1 MDSSIRGRRD
11 YNADA
16 PKKRTAADFTM
27 SDAIVVAGAGQAAA
41 QLVDSLRREGFKG
54 PLTVV
59 GDEPFLPY
67 QRPPLSKKF
76 LQGELELERL
86 FIRPA
91 TFYQTTHAEMRTG
104 TRVVSIDRGRKTV
117 SLSDGGTLD
126 YAKLVL
132 AIGSQV
138 RRIRLPGSDLAGVHY
153 LRTIE
158 DVHRIREA
166 AQPGKRLVVIG
177 AGYIGLEVA
186 ATCRQ
191 LGLDVTVVE
200 ALDRVMS
207 RVVAPVVSQFYAAQH
222 ESHGVKIHCSAGVN
236 ALEGNGRVETV
247 VLSDGTR
254 VPTDFVVVGVGILP
268 VTDIAEACGL
278 VCENGIAVDA
288 HCRTGDPDIFSFGDC
303 ASFPSARYG
312 RRIRLESVD
321 NAFEHAK
328 TAAATLMGK
337 TVVHDKVPWFWSD
350 QFDLKLL
357 IVGLAQGH
365 DEVVVR
371 GDPCAKSFSVC
382 YLKDGE
388 LLALDSINHA
398 KDYMSARKVIA
409 DRIKLDARKLADP
422 SIALRDAV

>member
-1 MDSSIRGRRD
+1 
-11 YNADA
+11 
-16 PKKRTAADFTM
+16 M

-41 QLVDSLRREGFKG
+41 QLVDSVRREGFKG
-54 PLTVV
+54 PLIVV
-59 GDEPFLPY
+59 GDEPYLPY

-76 LQGELELERL
+76 LQGELEHQRL

-91 TFYQTTHAEMRTG
+91 SFYQTIDAQLRTG
-104 TRVVSIDRGRKTV
+104 ERVTAIDRDHRTV
-117 SLSDGGTLD
+117 TLADGSKLG

-138 RRIRLPGSDLAGVHY
+138 RRIRVPGIELPGVYY
-153 LRTIE
+153 LLTID
-158 DVHRIREA
+158 DVNRQREVA
-166 AQPGKRLVVIG
+166 TPGKRLVVIG

-191 LGLDVTVVE
+191 LAVDVTVVE

-222 ESHGVKIHCSAGVN
+222 ASHGVQIRCSAGVK
-236 ALEGNGRVETV
+236 ALEGNGRVEWV

-254 VPTDFVVVGVGILP
+254 VATDFVVVGVGILP

-278 VCENGIAVDA
+278 TCDNGISTDA
-288 HCRTGDPDIFSFGDC
+288 HCRTSDPNIFSFGDC
-303 ASFPSARYG
+303 ASFPSLHYG
-312 RRIRLESVD
+312 RRVRLESVD
-321 NAFEHAK
+321 NAFEQAK
-328 TAAATLMGK
+328 TAAATIMGRAV
-337 TVVHDKVPWFWSD
+337 THDKVPWFWSD

-371 GDPCAKSFSVC
+371 GDPATKSFSVC
-382 YLKDGE
+382 YLKGGE
-388 LLALDSINHA
+388 LIALDSINHP
-398 KDYMSARKVIA
+398 KDYMAARKLIA
-409 DRIKLDARKLADP
+409 ERARPDTAKLADP
-422 SIALRDAV
+422 AIALKDAV

>member
-1 MDSSIRGRRD
+1 
-11 YNADA
+11 
-16 PKKRTAADFTM
+16 
-27 SDAIVVAGAGQAAA
+27 
-41 QLVDSLRREGFKG
+41 
-54 PLTVV
+54 V

-236 ALEGNGRVETV
+236 ALE
-247 VLSDGTR
+247 
-254 VPTDFVVVGVGILP
+254 
-268 VTDIAEACGL
+268 AMAGL
-278 VCENGIAVDA
+278 KPSC
-288 HCRTGDPDIFSFGDC
+288 CRTARGCPRISSSSASHPAGDRHRGGLR
-303 ASFPSARYG
+303 ARVRERHRRRCPLPYG
-312 RRIRLESVD
+312 RSGHFLLRRLRELPERALWPAHPSRIRGQRLRARQD
-321 NAFEHAK
+321 GGGHAHGEGIV
-328 TAAATLMGK
+328 LMRA
-337 TVVHDKVPWFWSD
+337 VA
-350 QFDLKLL
+350 
-357 IVGLAQGH
+357 LASL
-365 DEVVVR
+365 
-371 GDPCAKSFSVC
+371 AI
-382 YLKDGE
+382 
-388 LLALDSINHA
+388 LLAACPSNLEEQSHVS
-398 KDYMSARKVIA
+398 KLRVLPSR
-409 DRIKLDARKLADP
+409 RIHRSWCWSPMRGSLPPR
-422 SIALRDAV
+422 